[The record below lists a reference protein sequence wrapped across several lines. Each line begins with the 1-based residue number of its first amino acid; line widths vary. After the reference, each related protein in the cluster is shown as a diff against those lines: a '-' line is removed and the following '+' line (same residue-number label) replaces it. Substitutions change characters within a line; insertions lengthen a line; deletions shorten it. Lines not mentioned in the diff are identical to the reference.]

1 MFNKKVVSA
10 VLCTFIATI
19 AGIAGLAYAAAG
31 FDVGR
36 ITQTARLISAMYFI
50 DQNYVSDVDDLNL
63 VSGAIDGMMKSLGDP
78 HSVYMDKEQFHAMQS
93 QNEGTFDGIGV
104 VLALQGEDKKV
115 VIINVMEGNPGESAG
130 LKAGDEILAIDG
142 KPVNE
147 LSFDQIPR
155 EIMGEKGTKVVLT
168 IRREG
173 EEDRDYEIVRD
184 TIPYDTCIGKMLPD
198 EDGIGYMRIVS
209 FSGNTAEEFRNN
221 LSELQEAGLKGLII
235 DLRRNPGGMLTT
247 CVDIADQIVPKG
259 EVVSV
264 VYRSG
269 KKEVY
274 ESSLEDKL
282 CPIVVLID
290 ENSAS
295 AAEILA
301 GALKDRGT
309 AVLVGTKSY
318 GKGSVQ
324 VVARLADDDAL
335 KLTIA
340 KYYTPSGVS
349 IDGKG
354 IEPDVLVELPAGDD
368 AGVYTVD
375 DTQLIKAID
384 VLKEKL
390 SQQ

>member
-10 VLCTFIATI
+10 VLCTFRATI

-50 DQNYVSDVDDLNL
+50 DQNYVSEVDDLNL

-221 LSELQEAGLKGLII
+221 LSELQEAGMKGLII
-235 DLRRNPGGMLTT
+235 DLRRNPGGILTT

-368 AGVYTVD
+368 DGVYTVD
-375 DTQLIKAID
+375 DTQLIKAIE

>member
-1 MFNKKVVSA
+1 M
-10 VLCTFIATI
+10 
-19 AGIAGLAYAAAG
+19 
-31 FDVGR
+31 
-36 ITQTARLISAMYFI
+36 
-50 DQNYVSDVDDLNL
+50 
-63 VSGAIDGMMKSLGDP
+63 
-78 HSVYMDKEQFHAMQS
+78 
-93 QNEGTFDGIGV
+93 
-104 VLALQGEDKKV
+104 
-115 VIINVMEGNPGESAG
+115 
-130 LKAGDEILAIDG
+130 
-142 KPVNE
+142 
-147 LSFDQIPR
+147 
-155 EIMGEKGTKVVLT
+155 
-168 IRREG
+168 
-173 EEDRDYEIVRD
+173 
-184 TIPYDTCIGKMLPD
+184 
-198 EDGIGYMRIVS
+198 
-209 FSGNTAEEFRNN
+209 
-221 LSELQEAGLKGLII
+221 KGLII

-368 AGVYTVD
+368 DGVYTVD
-375 DTQLIKAID
+375 DTQLIKAIE